1 MLAPKPQDRPG
12 PFTWDEYMAW
22 EAEQEE
28 KWELVDGYAV
38 PRSDRWD
45 FDPATGMAGAR
56 RSHNR
61 VVKNLI
67 VSLTNRLRGTRCEA
81 LPSDIKTR
89 SPTGNGRYPDV
100 TVECGQTD
108 LDSLIAE
115 PRLVFEVLS
124 RSNTLKQ
131 QLKLLEDYQA
141 VPGMEQIV
149 FLEQDRPAALSWTRA
164 GGAWSREEL
173 DGVDAE
179 LRLPGLDLTLPLT
192 EAYEGF
198 PFAAAGAA

>member
-1 MLAPKPQDRPG
+1 
-12 PFTWDEYMAW
+12 MAW

-38 PRSDRWD
+38 PRSERWD
-45 FDPATGMAGAR
+45 FDAATGMAGAR

-61 VVKNLI
+61 VVANLI
-67 VSLTNRLRGTRCEA
+67 RHLGNRLAGTPCEA

-89 SPTGNGRYPDV
+89 SPTGSGRYPDV

-108 LDSLIAE
+108 LESLTSE

-131 QLKLLEDYQA
+131 QLKLLDDYQA
-141 VPGMEQIV
+141 VLTMEQIV
-149 FLEQDRPAALSWTRA
+149 FLEQDRPAALSWTRS
-164 GGAWSREEL
+164 GQAWTREEL
-173 DGVDAE
+173 EGLGAE
-179 LRLPGLDLTLPLT
+179 LDLRSLGFVLSFA
-192 EAYEGF
+192 EVYEGF
-198 PFAAAGAA
+198 PFAAAQTA